1 MTIEFTCQTCGKALS
16 TSDDKAGRKAKCPQC
31 GDPVVVP
38 MPASEGAAADA
49 LAELPAINTGS
60 AMATRLTKCPM
71 CGAAVSPGDASCAA
85 CGEPLVEA
93 AVRRRVGTEPQRFEI
108 GAVLSRTWE
117 IFKQDLGLVV
127 GSQLV
132 LGLLTF
138 AAFIPGI
145 GLFIAGI
152 LTMEPGAD
160 GPRIQPINVVL
171 FAVGGLLALVGMA
184 VSQWLLAGNTK
195 LMLGLVRGE
204 VVGIGTLFQ
213 GGRYFWRLL
222 GCSLLYQGMI
232 SVGQQLCVIPA
243 FLVMIFFWPFQY
255 LLVDDDL
262 PHIQALFDA
271 PKWSQPS
278 WLSTI
283 GLSIVQFG
291 IAILGFLA
299 LGIGLIFAGPF
310 ISLSWC
316 VAYDEMRG
324 GTRGDAAME

>member
-1 MTIEFTCQTCGKALS
+1 VTIEFSCQTCGKTLS

-38 MPASEGAAADA
+38 APTSGETDDEA
-49 LAELPAINTGS
+49 LAELPAIKTGS
-60 AMATRLTKCPM
+60 AKSTRLTKCPM
-71 CGAAVSPGDASCAA
+71 CGAGVSPGDASCAA

-93 AVRRRVGTEPQRFEI
+93 AVRRRVSTEPQRFEI
-108 GAVLSRTWE
+108 GVVLSRTWD

-145 GLFIAGI
+145 GLFLAGI
-152 LTMEPGAD
+152 LTMD
-160 GPRIQPINVVL
+160 QGPAGPDIQPMNIIL

-184 VSQWLLAGNTK
+184 VAQWLLAGNTK

-204 VVGIGTLFQ
+204 EVGIGTLFQ
-213 GGRYFWRLL
+213 GGRFFWRLL
-222 GCSLLYQGMI
+222 GCSLLYQGMV

-283 GLSIVQFG
+283 GLGFVQVG
-291 IAILGFLA
+291 IAILGLLA

-310 ISLSWC
+310 ITLSWC

-324 GTRGDAAME
+324 GTRVADEME